1 MKVGKKVKRIYQL
14 PKPIKV
20 NWKPKAIPVVLPKK
34 KEEVKKEEVKNEAI

>member
-1 MKVGKKVKRIYQL
+1 MKVGKKVKKIHQL

-34 KEEVKKEEVKNEAI
+34 KEEVKKEAVKYASV

>member
-1 MKVGKKVKRIYQL
+1 MNVGKKVKKIHQL

>member
-1 MKVGKKVKRIYQL
+1 MKVGKKVKKIHQL